1 MTNQSVVTVVTADT
15 TVAAVAVTPVAAHM
29 AKVWA
34 KDVALVEEMSPA
46 TFGEMLATLVKA
58 EETTAE
64 TLKVLFNYS
73 LNQLVAFERTTF
85 INQLVAA
92 VTPRNRSL
100 IVTVAGKCS
109 LFKFDRKAGVFAEKR
124 TFKDDA
130 QGQAAHDA
138 AIEYAESSFNFFELE
153 CEGNVW
159 AWDATTDKPK
169 LAKPAKEN
177 KPVERLVNAMRSN
190 LLDCKD
196 VAEMLALIENAKSE
210 FIKEYEFTKAT
221 AAKNPDMDKAS
232 IAKLYKKNNA

>member
-1 MTNQSVVTVVTADT
+1 MTNQTVVTVITADT
-15 TVAAVAVTPVAAHM
+15 ATVAPVAAHM
-29 AKVWA
+29 SKVWA
-34 KDVALVEEMSPA
+34 KEVALVEEMSPA
-46 TFGEMLATLVKA
+46 TFGELLATLVKA

-100 IVTVAGKCS
+100 IVTVTGKCS

-130 QGQAAHDA
+130 QGLAAENA
-138 AIEYAESSFNFFELE
+138 AIEYAEQSFNFFETE
-153 CEGNVW
+153 CEGNIW

-169 LAKPAKEN
+169 LAKAAVEH
-177 KPVERLVNAMRSN
+177 KPVAKMVNAMRSN
-190 LLDCKD
+190 LLDCEN
-196 VAEMLALIENAKSE
+196 VADMLALIEQAKAE
-210 FIKEYEFTKAT
+210 FVKEFEFTKAT

-232 IAKLYKKNNA
+232 IAKLYKKSQEK

>member
-1 MTNQSVVTVVTADT
+1 MTNQTVVTVVTAAA
-15 TVAAVAVTPVAAHM
+15 TVAPVTAVAAHM

-73 LNQLVAFERTTF
+73 LNQLVAYERTTF

-109 LFKFDRKAGVFAEKR
+109 LFKFDRKAGVFADKR

-130 QGQAAHDA
+130 QGVAAENA
-138 AIEYAESSFNFFELE
+138 AIEYAESSFNFFETE

-169 LAKPAKEN
+169 LAKAAKEN
-177 KPVERLVNAMRSN
+177 KPVERMVNAMRAN
-190 LLDCKD
+190 LLDCED
-196 VAEMLALIENAKSE
+196 VAEMLALIESAKVE
-210 FIKEYEFTKAT
+210 FVKEYEFTKAT

-232 IAKLYKKNNA
+232 IAKLYKKSKEA